1 MFFFLQN
8 HNGLDWLKLVT
19 KVDPELSVLLSNCL
33 AIRWKMWL
41 SSNRAEQGLRGIG
54 DTLKSNILAK
64 VLTDKTSEFIV
75 VRPCDDWGADGGA
88 GGGMGG
94 GLGGGFEDHTV
105 ESTEP
110 LRLSAKIGVVG
121 TEVVEDTED
130 ATEPPGVEEVL
141 KWKRKVNN
149 CEFVLSYDR
158 KLNFGI
164 ILKHKHV
171 DKAI

>member
-1 MFFFLQN
+1 MA
-8 HNGLDWLKLVT
+8 T

-75 VRPCDDWGADGGA
+75 GRPCDDWGGAGGA

-141 KWKRKVNN
+141 KWKRIENN
-149 CEFVLSYDR
+149 CDFVL
-158 KLNFGI
+158 FI
-164 ILKHKHV
+164 W
-171 DKAI
+171 

>member
-8 HNGLDWLKLVT
+8 HNGLDWLKLAT

-41 SSNRAEQGLRGIG
+41 SSNRAEQGLKGIG

-75 VRPCDDWGADGGA
+75 GRPCDDWGGAGGA

-141 KWKRKVNN
+141 KWKRIENN
-149 CEFVLSYDR
+149 CDFVLPYMIE
-158 KLNFGI
+158 N
-164 ILKHKHV
+164 
-171 DKAI
+171 

>member
-1 MFFFLQN
+1 MA
-8 HNGLDWLKLVT
+8 T

-75 VRPCDDWGADGGA
+75 GRPCDDWGGAGGA

-141 KWKRKVNN
+141 KWKRIENN
-149 CEFVLSYDR
+149 CDFVLSYGR

>member
-1 MFFFLQN
+1 MFLQN
-8 HNGLDWLKLVT
+8 HNGLDWLKLA
-19 KVDPELSVLLSNCL
+19 KADPALSVLLSNCL

-75 VRPCDDWGADGGA
+75 GRCDDWGAGGA

-141 KWKRKVNN
+141 KWKRMSI
-149 CEFVLSYDR
+149 SYDR

>member
-1 MFFFLQN
+1 MFLQN
-8 HNGLDWLKLVT
+8 HNGLDWLKLAT

-75 VRPCDDWGADGGA
+75 GRCDDWGAAGGA

-130 ATEPPGVEEVL
+130 ATEPPGVEEFL
-141 KWKRKVNN
+141 K
-149 CEFVLSYDR
+149 
-158 KLNFGI
+158 
-164 ILKHKHV
+164 
-171 DKAI
+171 

>member
-8 HNGLDWLKLVT
+8 HNGLDWLKLAT

-75 VRPCDDWGADGGA
+75 GRPCDDWGGAGGA

-141 KWKRKVNN
+141 KWKRIENN
-149 CEFVLSYDR
+149 CDFVL
-158 KLNFGI
+158 FI
-164 ILKHKHV
+164 W
-171 DKAI
+171 

>member
-1 MFFFLQN
+1 MNFFINHVFFLQN
-8 HNGLDWLKLVT
+8 HNGLDWLKLAT
-19 KVDPELSVLLSNCL
+19 KVDPELSVLLSNCF
-33 AIRWKMWL
+33 AIRWNMWL

-75 VRPCDDWGADGGA
+75 GRCDDWGAGGA

-141 KWKRKVNN
+141 KWKRIENN
-149 CEFVLSYDR
+149 CDFVLPYMIE
-158 KLNFGI
+158 N
-164 ILKHKHV
+164 
-171 DKAI
+171 

>member
-1 MFFFLQN
+1 MNFFINHVFFLLQN
-8 HNGLDWLKLVT
+8 HNGLDWLKLAT

-75 VRPCDDWGADGGA
+75 GRPCDDWGGAGGA

-141 KWKRKVNN
+141 KWKRIENN
-149 CEFVLSYDR
+149 CDFVLPYMIENS
-158 KLNFGI
+158 
-164 ILKHKHV
+164 ILV
-171 DKAI
+171 SF

>member
-1 MFFFLQN
+1 MA
-8 HNGLDWLKLVT
+8 T

-75 VRPCDDWGADGGA
+75 GRPCDDWGGAGGA

-141 KWKRKVNN
+141 KWKRIENN
-149 CEFVLSYDR
+149 CDFVH
-158 KLNFGI
+158 FI
-164 ILKHKHV
+164 WLK
-171 DKAI
+171 I

>member
-1 MFFFLQN
+1 MFLQN
-8 HNGLDWLKLVT
+8 HNGLDWLKLAT
-19 KVDPELSVLLSNCL
+19 NVDPELSVLLSNCL

-41 SSNRAEQGLRGIG
+41 SSNRAEQGLKGIG

-75 VRPCDDWGADGGA
+75 GRCDDWGAGGA

-141 KWKRKVNN
+141 KWKRIENN
-149 CEFVLSYDR
+149 CDFVL
-158 KLNFGI
+158 FI
-164 ILKHKHV
+164 WLKIKFWYHS
-171 DKAI
+171 KAQACW

>member
-1 MFFFLQN
+1 MNFINTFSIIYIIFFQN
-8 HNGLDWLKLVT
+8 HNGLDWLKLA
-19 KVDPELSVLLSNCL
+19 KADPALSVLLSNCL

-41 SSNRAEQGLRGIG
+41 SSNRAEQGLKGIG

-64 VLTDKTSEFIV
+64 VLTDKTSEFIDG
-75 VRPCDDWGADGGA
+75 RCDWGG

-94 GLGGGFEDHTV
+94 GFGGGFVDQTV
-105 ESTEP
+105 ESTEA

-141 KWKRKVNN
+141 KWKRIENN
-149 CEFVLSYDR
+149 CDFVLPDMIE
-158 KLNFGI
+158 N
-164 ILKHKHV
+164 
-171 DKAI
+171 

>member
-1 MFFFLQN
+1 MNFINTFSIIYIIFFQN
-8 HNGLDWLKLVT
+8 HNGLDWLKLA
-19 KVDPELSVLLSNCL
+19 KPDPALSVLLSNCL

-41 SSNRAEQGLRGIG
+41 SSNRAEQGLKGIG

-75 VRPCDDWGADGGA
+75 GRPCDDWGGAGGA

-130 ATEPPGVEEVL
+130 ATEPPGVEEFL
-141 KWKRKVNN
+141 KWEKIKNN
-149 CEFVLSYDR
+149 NPW
-158 KLNFGI
+158 K
-164 ILKHKHV
+164 
-171 DKAI
+171 